1 MLRRG
6 FVIIAVM
13 LLLVATVVSVWALWR
28 SQPLTL
34 VPAPQLQSE
43 TLLNPVL
50 ASASQPGV
58 SQRQQALLERL
69 TRRLQ
74 ENSAD
79 YEALLLQALL
89 YMQCDR
95 FDDALELLRQ
105 LTQLAP
111 KFQLA
116 HLVYGDL
123 LLARFEP
130 IDSLGGSQVLAA
142 LQPQADNQQIEALR
156 LEAQARIKGYLSLLD
171 GQKIPAAFI
180 ALDSS
185 IAYALLVDKANNRL
199 YVYKNA
205 GVGLPPQLVDDYYVV
220 LGRAAGNKYKV
231 GDLKTP
237 SGVYYVTR
245 EIADVEL
252 PTMYGTGAFPVDY
265 PNEFD
270 LHLQKTGYGIW
281 LHGTD
286 KSLYSRPPR
295 DTEGCVALT
304 NSEFLRIGRYV
315 VPGKTPVVISAEVEW
330 LSGRQWLEQNIELQ
344 ASLERWRASWE
355 EVALEKYFNS
365 YADDFWADDYNLKKW
380 KAYKARVLGQKKSQN
395 IRLRNLTLLKYPR
408 QGSEGRTMVEATF
421 LQEYRS
427 NNYNGDMLKK
437 LYMVKD
443 RQGWKILYEG
453 AAKKT

>member
-1 MLRRG
+1 MLKRG
-6 FVIIAVM
+6 FVIIAVI

-43 TLLNPVL
+43 
-50 ASASQPGV
+50 ASLKPALQPAPQPGL
-58 SQRQQALLERL
+58 SQRQQALLARL
-69 TRRLQ
+69 DRRLQ
-74 ENSAD
+74 ENNAD

-89 YMQCDR
+89 YMQLDR

-142 LQPQADNQQIEALR
+142 LQPLADNQQIKALR

-185 IAYALLVDKANNRL
+185 IAYAFLVDKANNRL
-199 YVYKNA
+199 YIYQNA
-205 GVGLPPQLVDDYYVV
+205 GVGLPPRLVDDYYVV
-220 LGRAAGNKYKV
+220 LGREPGNKYKT

-304 NSEFLRIGRYV
+304 NTEFLRIGRYV
-315 VPGKTPVVISAEVEW
+315 VPGKTPVVISSEVEW

-355 EVALEKYFNS
+355 DVALNKYFNN

-395 IRLRNLTLLKYPR
+395 IRLRNLTLLKYPL

-427 NNYNGDMLKK
+427 NNYNGNMRKK

-443 RQGWKILYEG
+443 GQGWKILYEG
-453 AAKKT
+453 AAQGS

>member
-1 MLRRG
+1 MIKRG
-6 FVIIAVM
+6 LVIIAAI
-13 LLLVATVVSVWALWR
+13 LLLIATVVSVWALWR
-28 SQPLTL
+28 NQPLSP
-34 VPAPQLQSE
+34 VPAPTMQSE
-43 TLLNPVL
+43 SIP
-50 ASASQPGV
+50 QPAALQPKL
-58 SQRQQALLERL
+58 SQRQEALLERL
-69 TRRLQ
+69 SSRLQ
-74 ENSAD
+74 ENSED

-89 YMQCDR
+89 YMQLDQ
-95 FDDALELLRQ
+95 FDNALELLRQ

-123 LLARFEP
+123 LLARFAP
-130 IDSLGGSQVLAA
+130 IDSLGGSQVLAV
-142 LQPQADNQQIEALR
+142 LQPQVDNQQIEALR
-156 LEAQARIKGYLSLLD
+156 LEAQARINGYLSLLD

-185 IAYALLVDKANNRL
+185 IPYALLVDKANNRL
-199 YVYKNA
+199 YVYRNA

-220 LGRAAGNKYKV
+220 LGREPGNKRKT

-245 EIADVEL
+245 QIRDEDL

-265 PNEFD
+265 PNKFD
-270 LHLQKTGYGIW
+270 SHLQKTGYGIW

-304 NSEFLRIGRYV
+304 NAEFLRIGRYIIR
-315 VPGKTPVVISAEVEW
+315 GKTPVVISAEVEW
-330 LSGRQWLEQNIELQ
+330 ISGRQWLEQNIELH

-355 EVALEKYFNS
+355 DLALESYFNS
-365 YADDFWADDYNLKKW
+365 YADDFWADNYNLKQW
-380 KAYKARVLGQKKSQN
+380 KAYKTRVLSRKKSQD
-395 IRLRNLTLLKYPR
+395 IRLGDLTLLKYPL
-408 QGSEGRTMVEATF
+408 QGSEGRTMIEATF
-421 LQEYRS
+421 SQTYRS
-427 NNYNGDMLKK
+427 NNYNGDMRKK

-443 RQGWKILYEG
+443 NQNWKILYEG
-453 AAKKT
+453 AAKGS